1 MTSYEG
7 NGDNF
12 EYKKHKMKLQ
22 QWLLVMAVSFYNIG
36 IKAQVWNAD
45 LGNGK
50 YKNPILHVDYSD
62 PDVCEGKEGYYMT
75 ASSFNSIPGLPILHS
90 YDLVNWKLIGYGLHN
105 QLPVEHYRTVRHG
118 DGVWAPSIRYHNGE
132 YFIYWGDPD
141 FGIYMIKTKDPSG
154 IWEEPILVQE
164 AKGIIDTCPFWDED
178 GKAYLSYAFA
188 GSRANVKTVLML
200 SEMAAD
206 GTKLIGNPAL
216 VFDGHDGHSTA
227 EGTKMYKKEGYY
239 WIWSPAGGV
248 KPGWQLAMRS
258 KNIWGPYET
267 KVVLNQGNSA
277 VNGPHQGAYV
287 ETANGE
293 GWFLHF
299 QDRWAY
305 GRIVHLQ
312 PVIWKND
319 WPIIGVDT
327 NKDGIGEPVEE
338 WKKPNVGK
346 NYPITPL
353 ESSDEFNSH
362 QFGLQWQWQAN
373 PNPSEQWGWASANLG
388 FLRLNCIPRPEEMKT
403 MWMMPNLFLQKFPAD
418 NFTATTKLTFENN
431 PDAKKCSTG
440 LIIFGEDY
448 AYIAIEQDNE
458 GKLKLVQR
466 AMKDARTS
474 KETETELVSLPI
486 QQKDVFFRTKVEMVQ
501 EKEPFDAKVTFY
513 YSLDGKNFKVFGKS
527 FQPTAGRWVGA
538 KIGLFATG
546 TKAIN
551 DSSYANYDWFKVE
564 PNEVKKS
571 SMSISLQD

>member
-1 MTSYEG
+1 MRLR
-7 NGDNF
+7 
-12 EYKKHKMKLQ
+12 H
-22 QWLLVMAVSFYNIG
+22 LLLSLSLTVCALETN
-36 IKAQVWNAD
+36 AQVWNAD

-50 YKNPILHVDYSD
+50 YKNPIIHVDYSD
-62 PDVCEGKEGYYMT
+62 PDVCAGEDGYYMT
-75 ASSFNSIPGLPILHS
+75 ASSFNSSPGLPILHS
-90 YDLVNWKLIGYGLHN
+90 KDLVNWKLIGYAL
-105 QLPVEHYRTVRHG
+105 QEQVPVDHYRTVRHG

-132 YFIYWGDPD
+132 YYIYWGDPD
-141 FGIYMIKTKDPSG
+141 FGIYMVKTKNPAG
-154 IWEEPILVQE
+154 IWDEPVLVKE

-216 VFDGHDGHSTA
+216 VFDGHDGHTTA
-227 EGTKMYKKEGYY
+227 EGTKIYKKEGYY

-258 KNIWGPYET
+258 KNIWGPYEV
-267 KVVLNQGNSA
+267 KIVLNQGNSA

-293 GWFLHF
+293 GWFIHF

-305 GRIVHLQ
+305 GRILHLQ
-312 PVIWKND
+312 PVTWKNA

-327 NKDGIGEPVEE
+327 NNDGIGEPVEE
-338 WKKPNVGK
+338 WKKPNVGR

-353 ESSDEFNSH
+353 ESSDQFNSH
-362 QFGLQWQWQAN
+362 QYGLQWQWQAN
-373 PNPSEQWGWASANLG
+373 QNPSEQWGWSSANLG

-403 MWMMPNLFLQKFPAD
+403 MWMMPNLFLQKFPSD
-418 NFTATTKLTFENN
+418 NFTATTKVTFENN

-466 AMKDARTS
+466 SMKNARTS
-474 KETETELVSLPI
+474 KETEIELASLPI
-486 QQKDVFFRTKVEMVQ
+486 QQKEVFFRTKVEMIQ
-501 EKEPFDAKVTFY
+501 DKEPFDAKVTFY
-513 YSLDGKNFKVFGKS
+513 YSLDGKKFNVLGKS
-527 FQPTAGRWVGA
+527 FKPAAGRWVGA

-546 TKAIN
+546 TKTVN
-551 DSSYANYDWFKVE
+551 DSSYANYDWFEVVS
-564 PNEVKKS
+564 NNDVKKS
-571 SMSISLQD
+571 SLSISLQE

>member
-1 MTSYEG
+1 
-7 NGDNF
+7 
-12 EYKKHKMKLQ
+12 MKLNKLLLSCG
-22 QWLLVMAVSFYNIG
+22 WLFCVFGLQ
-36 IKAQVWNAD
+36 AQEVWNAD

-50 YKNPILHVDYSD
+50 YKNPIIHVDYSD
-62 PDVCEGKEGYYMT
+62 PDVCAGEDGYYMT
-75 ASSFNSIPGLPILHS
+75 ASSFNSSPGLPILHS
-90 YDLVNWKLIGYGLHN
+90 KDLVNWKLIGYALYN
-105 QLPVEHYRTVRHG
+105 QVPEEHFRTVRHG

-132 YFIYWGDPD
+132 YYIYWGDPD
-141 FGIYMIKTKDPSG
+141 FGIYMVKTKNPAGYWD
-154 IWEEPILVQE
+154 EPVLVKE

-200 SEMAAD
+200 SELSAD
-206 GTKLIGNPAL
+206 GKKLIGNPAM
-216 VFDGHDGHSTA
+216 VFDGHDGHTTA

-258 KNIWGPYET
+258 KNIWGPYES
-267 KVVLNQGNSA
+267 KIVLNQGNSA

-287 ETANGE
+287 ETPNGE
-293 GWFLHF
+293 GWFIHF

-305 GRIVHLQ
+305 GRILHLQ
-312 PVIWKND
+312 PVNWKNA

-327 NKDGIGEPVEE
+327 NNDGIGEPVEE

-346 NYPITPL
+346 SYPATPL

-373 PNPSEQWGWASANLG
+373 QNPGQQWGWASANLG
-388 FLRLNCIPRPEEMKT
+388 FLRLNCIPRPEDMKT

-418 NFTATTKLTFENN
+418 NFTATTKVRFENN

-466 AMKDARTS
+466 SMKDARTS
-474 KETETELVSLPI
+474 KETEMELASLAI
-486 QQKDVFFRTKVEMVQ
+486 QQKEVFFRTKVEMIQ
-501 EKEPFDAKVTFY
+501 DKEPFDAKVTFY

-527 FQPTAGRWVGA
+527 FKPAAGRWVGA

-546 TKAIN
+546 TKAVN

-564 PNEVKKS
+564 SNNEVKKS
-571 SMSISLQD
+571 SVSISMQK

>member
-1 MTSYEG
+1 MRLR
-7 NGDNF
+7 
-12 EYKKHKMKLQ
+12 H
-22 QWLLVMAVSFYNIG
+22 LLLSLSLTVCALETN
-36 IKAQVWNAD
+36 AQVWNAD

-50 YKNPILHVDYSD
+50 YKNPIIHVDYSD
-62 PDVCEGKEGYYMT
+62 PDVCAGEDGYYMT
-75 ASSFNSIPGLPILHS
+75 ASSFNSSPGLPILHS
-90 YDLVNWKLIGYGLHN
+90 KDLVNWKLIGYAL
-105 QLPVEHYRTVRHG
+105 QEQVPVDHYRTVRHG

-132 YFIYWGDPD
+132 YYIYWGDPD
-141 FGIYMIKTKDPSG
+141 FGIYMVKTKNPAG
-154 IWEEPILVQE
+154 IWDEPVLVKE

-216 VFDGHDGHSTA
+216 VFDGHDGHTTA
-227 EGTKMYKKEGYY
+227 EGTKIYKKEGYY

-258 KNIWGPYET
+258 KNIWGPYEV
-267 KVVLNQGNSA
+267 KIVLNQGNSA

-293 GWFLHF
+293 GWFIHF

-305 GRIVHLQ
+305 GRILHLQ
-312 PVIWKND
+312 PVTWKNA

-327 NKDGIGEPVEE
+327 NNDGIGEPVEE
-338 WKKPNVGK
+338 WKKPNVGR

-353 ESSDEFNSH
+353 ESSDQFNSH
-362 QFGLQWQWQAN
+362 QYGLQWQWQAN
-373 PNPSEQWGWASANLG
+373 QNPSEQWGWSSANLG

-403 MWMMPNLFLQKFPAD
+403 MWMMPNLFLQKFPSD
-418 NFTATTKLTFENN
+418 NFTATTKVTFENN

-458 GKLKLVQR
+458 GKFKLVQR
-466 AMKDARTS
+466 SMKNARTS
-474 KETETELVSLPI
+474 KETEIELASLPI
-486 QQKDVFFRTKVEMVQ
+486 QQKEVFFRTKVEMIQ
-501 EKEPFDAKVTFY
+501 DKEPFDAKVTFY
-513 YSLDGKNFKVFGKS
+513 YSLDGKKFNVLGKS
-527 FQPTAGRWVGA
+527 FKPAAGRWVGA

-546 TKAIN
+546 TKAVN
-551 DSSYANYDWFKVE
+551 DSSYANYDWFEVVS
-564 PNEVKKS
+564 NNDVKKS
-571 SMSISLQD
+571 SLSISLQE

>member
-1 MTSYEG
+1 
-7 NGDNF
+7 
-12 EYKKHKMKLQ
+12 MKLKK
-22 QWLLVMAVSFYNIG
+22 LLLSCTCMFG
-36 IKAQVWNAD
+36 TLGLQAQVWNAD

-50 YKNPILHVDYSD
+50 YKNPIIHVDYSD
-62 PDVCEGKEGYYMT
+62 PDVCAGEDGYYLT
-75 ASSFNSIPGLPILHS
+75 ASSSNSSPGLPILHS
-90 YDLVNWKLIGYGLHN
+90 KDLVNWKLIGYAL
-105 QLPVEHYRTVRHG
+105 QDQVPVEHYRTVRHG

-141 FGIYMIKTKDPSG
+141 FGIYMVKTKDPAG
-154 IWEEPILVQE
+154 QWEEPVLVKE
-164 AKGIIDTCPFWDED
+164 AKGIIDTCPFWDAD

-206 GTKLIGNPAL
+206 GKKIIGNPAL
-216 VFDGHDGHSTA
+216 VFDGHDGHTTA
-227 EGTKMYKKEGYY
+227 EGTKIYKKEGYY

-258 KNIWGPYET
+258 KNIWGPYEA
-267 KVVLNQGNSA
+267 KIVLNQGNSA

-287 ETANGE
+287 ETPNGE

-305 GRIVHLQ
+305 GRIVHMQ
-312 PVIWKND
+312 PVTWKNA

-327 NKDGIGEPVEE
+327 NNDGIGEPVAE

-346 NYPITPL
+346 SYPATPL
-353 ESSDEFNSH
+353 EASDEFNSH

-373 PNPSEQWGWASANLG
+373 QDPSQHWGWSSGNLG
-388 FLRLNCIPRPEEMKT
+388 FIRLNCIPRPEEMKT
-403 MWMMPNLFLQKFPAD
+403 MWMMPNLLLQKFPSD

-431 PDAKKCSTG
+431 PDAKKSGTG

-466 AMKDARTS
+466 SMKNARTS
-474 KETETELVSLPI
+474 KETEIEIAALPI
-486 QQKDVFFRTKVEMVQ
+486 QQKEVVFRTKVEMIDQ
-501 EKEPFDAKVTFY
+501 KEPYDAKVTFY
-513 YSLDGKNFKVFGKS
+513 YSLDGEKFKEFGKP
-527 FQPTAGRWVGA
+527 FKPTAGRWVGA

-546 TKAIN
+546 TKAVN

-564 PNEVKKS
+564 NNNDVKKS
-571 SMSISLQD
+571 SMSISMQD